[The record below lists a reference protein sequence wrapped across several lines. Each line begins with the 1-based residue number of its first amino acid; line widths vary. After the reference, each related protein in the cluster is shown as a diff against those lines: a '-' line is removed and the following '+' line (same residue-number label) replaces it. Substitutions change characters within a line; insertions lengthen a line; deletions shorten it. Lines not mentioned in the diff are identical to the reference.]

1 MGCYGVSGKC
11 GNGMLVFVYDS
22 IYYKG
27 QPCHSGCGF
36 HVLMYRVILQH
47 ACGGAGV
54 VYKAAAMITQHSK
67 PAAYP
72 RQHALSSPGKA
83 CKKVRFYKTLGYKQI
98 GFRSYAVHIQG
109 RAGRQLPQIYH
120 VSLIVAVVYRYPLS
134 AKYTVA
140 QLVAKLVGGGLPV
153 QASGHKQSYFNIR
166 ITLPQFREHYRQY
179 VPAWHRPCM
188 IGYYDRACPFSL

>member
-27 QPCHSGCGF
+27 QPGHPGCGF
-36 HVLMYRVILQH
+36 HVLMYRVSLQH
-47 ACGGAGV
+47 ARGGAGV

-72 RQHALSSPGKA
+72 RQHALSPPGKA
-83 CKKVRFYKTLGYKQI
+83 RKKVWLYKALGYKQI
-98 GFRSYAVHIQG
+98 GFCSYAVHIQG
-109 RAGRQLPQIYH
+109 RAGRQLPEIYH
-120 VSLIVAVVYRYPLS
+120 VFLIVAVVYRYPLS
-134 AKYTVA
+134 AKYAVA
-140 QLVAKLVGGGLPV
+140 QLVAKLVSGGFPV

-166 ITLPQFREHYRQY
+166 IALPQFREHYRQY
-179 VPAWHRPCM
+179 VPAGHRPCM
-188 IGYYDRACPFSL
+188 IGYYDRTRPFAL